1 MSTRLKRAHA
11 SRSGANILALV
22 LVGAGLLIVGV
33 VSLLLLSKRGR
44 IGASESYASVVPV
57 AVNFPAPDLK
67 LTDIDGNE
75 NGIADYRGQVVLIN
89 NWATW
94 CPPCRA
100 EMPTLEAYFQDHR
113 QEGFTLIGIEAG
125 DANDDVVEFASQ
137 YDLSFPIWLDPQND
151 SLRGFYNASLPNSYV
166 IDRGGTV
173 VLGWTGAI
181 SRELLEVHVT
191 PLLEN

>member
-1 MSTRLKRAHA
+1 MSARLSKSHA
-11 SRSGANILALV
+11 SRSGTNILALV

-33 VSLLLLSKRGR
+33 VSLLLLSKPSTT
-44 IGASESYASVVPV
+44 GAPESYASVVPV
-57 AVNFPAPDLK
+57 AVNFPAPELQLIDIHGNSAAI
-67 LTDIDGNE
+67 TD
-75 NGIADYRGQVVLIN
+75 YPGQVLLVN

-125 DANDDVVEFASQ
+125 DARDEVAEFVAQ
-137 YDLSFPIWLDPQND
+137 YDLSFPVWLDPQSD

-166 IDRGGTV
+166 IDRQGTV

-181 SRELLEVHVT
+181 SREMLEKHVT

>member
-1 MSTRLKRAHA
+1 MSTRRGKSHKAK
-11 SRSGANILALV
+11 SSTNVLALA
-22 LVGAGLLIVGV
+22 LVGAGFLIVGAL
-33 VSLLLLSKRGR
+33 SLLLLSKPEKTA
-44 IGASESYASVVPV
+44 ASQSYASVVPV
-57 AVNFPAPDLK
+57 AVNFPAPDLQ
-67 LTDIDGNE
+67 LTDIDGNHTA
-75 NGIADYRGQVVLIN
+75 ITDYRGQVILVN

-113 QEGFTLIGIEAG
+113 HQAFTLIGIEAG
-125 DANDDVVEFASQ
+125 DASDDVAEFAAE
-137 YDLSFPIWLDPQND
+137 YELSFPIWLDPQND

-166 IDRGGTV
+166 VDREGTV

-181 SRELLEVHVT
+181 SQEMLENYVT

>member
-11 SRSGANILALV
+11 SRSGTNILALV

-33 VSLLLLSKRGR
+33 VSLLLLSKPGR

-125 DANDDVVEFASQ
+125 DAKDDVVEFASQ

-181 SRELLEVHVT
+181 SREMLEVHVT

>member
-1 MSTRLKRAHA
+1 MSTRLIKTHVP
-11 SRSGANILALV
+11 RSGTNILALV

-33 VSLLLLSKRGR
+33 VSLLLLSKPGTT
-44 IGASESYASVVPV
+44 GAPESYASVVPV
-57 AVNFPAPDLK
+57 AVNFPAPDLQ
-67 LTDIDGNE
+67 LADIDGNE
-75 NGIADYRGQVVLIN
+75 TGITDYRGQVLLVN

-113 QEGFTLIGIEAG
+113 QEGFTLIGVEAG
-125 DANDDVVEFASQ
+125 DARDEVAEFVAQ
-137 YDLSFPIWLDPQND
+137 YDLSFPVWLDPQSD

-166 IDRGGTV
+166 IGRKGTV

-181 SRELLEVHVT
+181 SREMLEKHVT